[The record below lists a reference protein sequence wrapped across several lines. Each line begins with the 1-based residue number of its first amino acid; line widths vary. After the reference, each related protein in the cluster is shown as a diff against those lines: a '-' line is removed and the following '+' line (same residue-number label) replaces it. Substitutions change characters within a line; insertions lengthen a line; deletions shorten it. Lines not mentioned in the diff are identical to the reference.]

1 MDERR
6 AHQRFAC
13 DLRARVIL
21 PDGHAVDGQA
31 VDISFS
37 GICVHAD
44 ERIEPK
50 TMVRFQIWAV
60 LADRETEDI
69 LVPGRIVWST
79 RIEGSHQLGAS
90 FDRDMDNRSWMRL
103 DMLLQ
108 LLAGTLENP
117 DRL

>member
-1 MDERR
+1 VDERR

-13 DLRARVIL
+13 DLRARVVL
-21 PDGHAVDGQA
+21 PDGHAIEGQA
-31 VDISFS
+31 VDLSFS
-37 GICVHAD
+37 GICVHVD
-44 ERIEPK
+44 EYVEPR

-60 LADRETEDI
+60 LPDRETGEI
-69 LVPGRIVWST
+69 VVPGRIVWST
-79 RIEGSHQLGAS
+79 PVEGTLQLGAA

-108 LLAGTLENP
+108 FLAGTLEQP

>member
-1 MDERR
+1 VDERR

-21 PDGHAVDGQA
+21 PDGHAIEGQTA
-31 VDISFS
+31 DISFS

-44 ERIEPK
+44 EHVEPK
-50 TMVRFQIWAV
+50 TLVRFQLWAV
-60 LADRETEDI
+60 LADRETADI
-69 LVPGRIVWST
+69 VLPAKIVWST
-79 RIEGSHQLGAS
+79 PVEGTHQLGAA
-90 FDRDMDNRSWMRL
+90 FDRDMDNRSWTRL
-103 DMLLQ
+103 DTLLQ